1 MGKKCNHIYEKA
13 TIYGMIDQARQND
26 KPVRCPY
33 MGCNQKDFKKTDLVK
48 DREVA
53 KHLEEKRGEK
63 ERDDLEE
70 AEQDGPE
77 DDDSSRLEES
87 SSGSSQPP
95 SATNSSS
102 KSPSADNN
110 GEDEGISSTLEPEP
124 SKGKV
129 SRK

>member
-1 MGKKCNHIYEKA
+1 MGDSIVE
-13 TIYGMIDQARQND
+13 
-26 KPVRCPY
+26 
-33 MGCNQKDFKKTDLVK
+33 
-48 DREVA
+48 EVISMMRTNT
-53 KHLEEKRGEK
+53 RG
-63 ERDDLEE
+63 DE
-70 AEQDGPE
+70 AEKDGPE

-129 SRK
+129 SRKPSKATHQMSESSDSDIPLSKARQKRRKKAKRQL